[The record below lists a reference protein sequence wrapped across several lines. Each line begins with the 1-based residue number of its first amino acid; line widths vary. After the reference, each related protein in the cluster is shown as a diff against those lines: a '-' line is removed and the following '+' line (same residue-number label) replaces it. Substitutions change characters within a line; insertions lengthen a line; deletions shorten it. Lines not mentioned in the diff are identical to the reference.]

1 MQPLQINGYD
11 DIFMQPLSPE
21 AFTKPVFIL
30 ETKMSYHKYYADIFP
45 FSQLLF
51 IDIRNIY

>member
-1 MQPLQINGYD
+1 
-11 DIFMQPLSPE
+11 MQPLSPG
-21 AFTKPVFIL
+21 AFIKPVFIL